1 MPAQPRPARQML
13 QQAVG
18 PFWARF
24 DAAWYRR
31 TYAADL
37 AAVGEDL
44 QAWYLDHGQALGH
57 SPNPWFDETLYR
69 QRYPDVVAAMRDAAC
84 ESAFDSYCRGGYLDR
99 APHWLFDLAAY
110 QLHSPGLTAEV
121 LRDADLYGHYDHFLK
136 HGAAE
141 QRVAHLLF
149 DVDTYLGA
157 LSPDDRA
164 AAEAIGPW
172 RHYVQQSAF
181 DAAPDAEPATS
192 VYFQPGWY
200 RDRYPDAAELIT
212 AGQVSGALH
221 HYLTNET
228 PTEHDP
234 LEAFSES
241 YYLHRFPDIAD
252 AVRRGD
258 RRNGYAHFLSDGV
271 FEFRQPA
278 AHVDLRYYADSH
290 PDVGRDIASG
300 RVRDAFAHYLLI
312 GAPAGRP
319 ASPPAAGGLPDESAA
334 KTLFRARATQL
345 LPMLARAPLDFTV
358 DDEPAISVVMVLRDQ
373 FALTMQALA
382 SLRQNYAGA
391 IELLLV
397 DSGSTDETLHL
408 RRYVKGARLLRFDLN
423 IGYVRGC
430 NAALYSVTSPRVLF
444 LNNDIEL
451 APGAIAAALRRLDGD
466 ATIGAVGGRIV
477 RTHGLLQEA
486 GAIVWRDGSTAGYLR
501 DGVPQAPEANYV
513 RDVDYCSAVFLMA
526 RADLVQAL
534 EGFDPDY
541 APAYF
546 EDVDLCLR
554 IAAGGH
560 RVVYDPAVTVHHLE
574 YGSSSD
580 ADAAAQM
587 LASRQVLI
595 AKHTEALSRRYAP
608 DPKAMLFARDR
619 PPDGRDHR
627 RRLLFIED
635 TIPVRRLGS
644 GFVRANDIV
653 TLIAAMGLHVTV
665 FPINGSQTDI
675 AAAYAD
681 LPDTIEVMHDHTID
695 TLPGFLATRQNYY
708 DIVWIARTHNLDRS
722 LGVLQ
727 PWLAE
732 ARPRPRVVLDTEAV
746 ASLRAAEHALLVGD
760 TGFVLADAL
769 AQEFR
774 NAGRCDAFVAVTE
787 PEAETLRGLG
797 LSPVSVIGH
806 LRELSLTPRPYA
818 ERAGM
823 LFVGAIHAMDSPNY
837 DSLCWFIDEVLP
849 LIEADLGWETRLT
862 VIGHTAPGVSL
873 DRFADHARVTL
884 RGSVPDVRPAY
895 DSHRLF
901 IAPTRYAAGAA
912 YKVHEAASFGL
923 PVVASELIR
932 GQIGW
937 ENGQDLLSA
946 PTNDPAAFAEAVLRL
961 YRSAELWEHLRGGA
975 SSRIL
980 AENERGSYEAALQ
993 EVLALAAPGDN
1004 VMQFPRALRPV
1015 SLS

>member
-1 MPAQPRPARQML
+1 
-13 QQAVG
+13 
-18 PFWARF
+18 
-24 DAAWYRR
+24 
-31 TYAADL
+31 
-37 AAVGEDL
+37 
-44 QAWYLDHGQALGH
+44 
-57 SPNPWFDETLYR
+57 
-69 QRYPDVVAAMRDAAC
+69 
-84 ESAFDSYCRGGYLDR
+84 
-99 APHWLFDLAAY
+99 
-110 QLHSPGLTAEV
+110 
-121 LRDADLYGHYDHFLK
+121 
-136 HGAAE
+136 
-141 QRVAHLLF
+141 
-149 DVDTYLGA
+149 
-157 LSPDDRA
+157 
-164 AAEAIGPW
+164 
-172 RHYVQQSAF
+172 
-181 DAAPDAEPATS
+181 
-192 VYFQPGWY
+192 
-200 RDRYPDAAELIT
+200 
-212 AGQVSGALH
+212 
-221 HYLTNET
+221 
-228 PTEHDP
+228 
-234 LEAFSES
+234 
-241 YYLHRFPDIAD
+241 
-252 AVRRGD
+252 
-258 RRNGYAHFLSDGV
+258 
-271 FEFRQPA
+271 
-278 AHVDLRYYADSH
+278 
-290 PDVGRDIASG
+290 
-300 RVRDAFAHYLLI
+300 
-312 GAPAGRP
+312 
-319 ASPPAAGGLPDESAA
+319 
-334 KTLFRARATQL
+334 
-345 LPMLARAPLDFTV
+345 
-358 DDEPAISVVMVLRDQ
+358 
-373 FALTMQALA
+373 LA
-382 SLRQNYAGA
+382 SLRQNYAGD

-397 DSGSTDETLHL
+397 DSGSTDETVHL
-408 RRYVKGARLLRFDLN
+408 RRYVTGARLLRFDLN

-430 NAALYSVTSPRVLF
+430 NAALYSVTAPRVLF
-444 LNNDIEL
+444 LNNDVEL

-477 RTHGLLQEA
+477 RAHGLLQEA

-501 DGVPQAPEANYV
+501 DAVPLAPEANYV
-513 RDVDYCSAVFLMA
+513 RDVDYCSAVFLMV
-526 RADLVQAL
+526 RADVVQAL

-595 AKHTEALSRRYAP
+595 AKHAEALSRRYAP
-608 DPKAMLFARDR
+608 DPKALLFARDR
-619 PPDGRDHR
+619 PQDGR

-644 GFVRANDIV
+644 GFVRANDII
-653 TLIAAMGLHVTV
+653 TLIAAFGLHVTV
-665 FPINGSQTDI
+665 FPINGRQTDI

-681 LPDTIEVMHDHTID
+681 LPDTVEVMHDRTID
-695 TLPGFLATRQNYY
+695 TLPGFLAMRQDYY
-708 DIVWIARTHNLDRS
+708 DTLWIARTHNLDRI

-732 ARPRPRVVLDTEAV
+732 ARLRPRLVLDTEAV
-746 ASLRAAEHALLVGD
+746 ASLRAAEQALLAGD
-760 TGFVLADAL
+760 DRFVLADAL
-769 AQEFR
+769 AEEFR
-774 NAGRCDAFVAVTE
+774 HAGRCDAFVAVTE

-806 LRELSLTPRPYA
+806 LRDLSLTPRPYA

-849 LIEADLGWETRLT
+849 LIEAELGWQTRLT

-873 DRFADHARVTL
+873 ERFADHARVTL

-895 DSHRLF
+895 DSHRVF

-932 GQIGW
+932 SQIGW

-946 PTNDPAAFAEAVLRL
+946 PTSDPAAFADAVLRL

-975 SSRIL
+975 GSRIL
-980 AENERGSYEAALQ
+980 AENERSSYEAALQ
-993 EVLALAAPGDN
+993 DVLALATGDN
-1004 VMQFPRALRPV
+1004 VMPFPRALRPV